1 MQWQDRLGFHCFL
14 FFARPCGVET
24 QAAGTAIGGVDSA
37 QLGALMVAQSAAE
50 SAGAAFDAAGQPA
63 RYENFHFTVHM
74 GASADFSIPI
84 TLKSVERNVTTGCA
98 RTLIIGALKF
108 PFVRRPV
115 DWENAWHTGE
125 ETHKRP

>member
-14 FFARPCGVET
+14 FFARPCGVKP
-24 QAAGTAIGGVDSA
+24 QAAGTAIAGVDSA

-50 SAGAAFDAAGQPA
+50 PAGAAFDAAGQPA

-74 GASADFSIPI
+74 GAPADFSIPI

-98 RTLIIGALKF
+98 RTLTDALKF

-115 DWENAWHTGE
+115 DWE
-125 ETHKRP
+125 KRTAHWGRNT

>member
-1 MQWQDRLGFHCFL
+1 MR
-14 FFARPCGVET
+14 RK
-24 QAAGTAIGGVDSA
+24 AAGRGHGDRGVDSA

-50 SAGAAFDAAGQPA
+50 PAGAAFDAAGQPA

-74 GASADFSIPI
+74 GAPADFSIPI

-98 RTLIIGALKF
+98 RTLTDALKF

-115 DWENAWHTGE
+115 DWE
-125 ETHKRP
+125 KRTAHWGRNT